1 MRRLLKLFFVFTLL
15 FSLAGCGAGRPN
27 LTGEYEI
34 TKLSAGDRDMSEE
47 LELIKS
53 MGMNITLVLN
63 KDGTGTLEIA
73 GQTIPLTYDA
83 DKMIMHLEPGGDEPF
98 TYKKGVI
105 SFSEND
111 NTMEFERKK
120 EQKKTE

>member
-15 FSLAGCGAGRPN
+15 FGITGCGAGKPN

-34 TKLSAGDRDMSEE
+34 TKLSAEDRDMSEE

-53 MGMNITLVLN
+53 MGLNITLVL
-63 KDGTGTLEIA
+63 KEDGTGTLEIA
-73 GQTIPLTYDA
+73 GQTIPLTYDTEN
-83 DKMIMHLEPGGDEPF
+83 MIMHFEPGGDEPF

-105 SFSEND
+105 SFSENGSM
-111 NTMEFERKK
+111 MEFERKK